1 MPRPVIYQSW
11 GTGWDGN
18 TQSKNGAT
26 EMVQSHDARTSGP
39 KKQKHKRSKST
50 VDICRESQIAA
61 DNGTT
66 LHRANSTLPGDH
78 LTLPSD
84 HLALPATPQVSR
96 RKKLWSSFRN
106 KTRIFRIRKSKDK
119 TSAAELQRLSAS
131 QPNISTNGAVAVD
144 EFDSYFQ
151 SAQQR
156 NRELCKD
163 RCMSDPTLTP
173 VLQPRVSLESP
184 SEEKVNGLVDA
195 DEEQDSG
202 IAVIERPSTVEPAA
216 QQRLCA
222 YMQHPFFMLDV
233 HLHEGCDLVIRDS
246 CGTSDPYVKF
256 KIGGKQVYRSRTV
269 YKNLN
274 PKWDEAFTVPIEDIY
289 KPVQIKVYDYDR
301 GMYDDPMGSAEI
313 ELTAL
318 ELGNPTEMKLLL
330 SERGKSDYMGFLIIT
345 CTLLPKSQEDKDV
358 YFRRSIRPSDSNKK
372 MKIQVWNSVVT
383 IVLVEGNNLV
393 PMDDNGFSDPYV
405 KFQLG
410 KEKYK
415 SKFKPKTLN
424 PKWTEQF
431 DLRMYED
438 QTSQLEITVFDHDT
452 AGKDDFM
459 GRAVIDLSKLSR
471 EITHTIKV
479 DLEDGAGVIKLLLT
493 ISGTA
498 GTETITDLANYTPNP
513 REREE
518 ILRKYGLL
526 QSFKSLKDIGWLQ
539 VKVFKA
545 QGLKAADFGGL
556 SDPFCVLELVNTR
569 LQTQTEYK
577 TLNPDWNKVFTF
589 NVKDVHS
596 ILEVTVYDE
605 DRDKK
610 VEFLGRVNIPILR
623 VRNGERRWYALKDKK
638 LLHRSKGAILLEMH
652 VVFNHIKAAIR
663 TVNPREEKYMQPDQK
678 FKISIMKRNIDRVSQ
693 IVSAIME
700 TGRFIQSCFNW
711 ESTPRS
717 ITAFIVFLVAVWNFE
732 LYMLPITILIIFLKN
747 LIIAQIL
754 GAREP
759 AEDEYFDDDEDDD
772 DEDKDKD
779 EKKSFKERLQS
790 IQDVCLTVQQGM
802 DAVASVG
809 ERFKNTFNWTVP
821 WLSTLA
827 VVTLA
832 VGAVVLYFIPLRLL
846 VLAWGINKFTKKLR
860 KPNAIP
866 NNELLDFLSRVPSDN
881 ELIQY
886 RELRP
891 DFGAMGMTKKK
902 RV

>member
-1 MPRPVIYQSW
+1 MSDQSPFRKYISNILHRK
-11 GTGWDGN
+11 TKKKDKLHDVKYEESVSHSMEN
-18 TQSKNGAT
+18 LLNVASSIPLPSHVA
-26 EMVQSHDARTSGP
+26 SHDDTDDFQSSTEHLFLPAVRDRHSDDQSESEDRREIEEFAASVLRSDISSSSPPTQCRQFSVDSSSSKANRVRQSRMLSLAGRSGSQISDKESDFDDDMIGLRGDRLSLTSARTNSGVFNL
-39 KKQKHKRSKST
+39 SEDDSEYYT
-50 VDICRESQIAA
+50 VGR
-61 DNGTT
+61 
-66 LHRANSTLPGDH
+66 R
-78 LTLPSD
+78 
-84 HLALPATPQVSR
+84 LPAYMY
-96 RKKLWSSFRN
+96 K
-106 KTRIFRIRKSKDK
+106 
-119 TSAAELQRLSAS
+119 
-131 QPNISTNGAVAVD
+131 
-144 EFDSYFQ
+144 
-151 SAQQR
+151 
-156 NRELCKD
+156 
-163 RCMSDPTLTP
+163 
-173 VLQPRVSLESP
+173 
-184 SEEKVNGLVDA
+184 
-195 DEEQDSG
+195 
-202 IAVIERPSTVEPAA
+202 EPAA

-772 DEDKDKD
+772 DEDKDKKKD